1 MGRRGVA
8 AATAVEGVAIYLNL
22 PFNLSRCLGS
32 NFFRFFLFFSYF
44 YSSCWAISFLSWCRE
59 WRYLC
64 FCCNRNQLIIYHLN
78 SPPLVIMSLFTH
90 CRGAHEG
97 HRRKVEGLSRVA
109 QGVSWWRANELS
121 LASSLTLSI
130 PIGDGIGSRQEA
142 SRGIESRS
150 LRIVES
156 DWH

>member
-8 AATAVEGVAIYLNL
+8 AATAEEGVAIYLNL
-22 PFNLSRCLGS
+22 PFNLSRCLGL
-32 NFFRFFLFFSYF
+32 NFFRFFFCSCRISIPAAGLFP
-44 YSSCWAISFLSWCRE
+44 ILSWCRE

-97 HRRKVEGLSRVA
+97 DRRKVEGLSRVA
-109 QGVSWWRANELS
+109 KAVSWWRANELS
-121 LASSLTLSI
+121 LASFLTLSI
-130 PIGDGIGSRQEA
+130 
-142 SRGIESRS
+142 
-150 LRIVES
+150 LN
-156 DWH
+156 